1 MKTRAWALVVC
12 MFVAGC
18 GGPGSGKPKPISGAA
33 KDVADVIERLQKATA
48 QRDFTTICDE
58 LLAATTRRQAGGA
71 QCPDV
76 LDQRARGVRRPRI
89 RIQSIAVRGDQAEV
103 RVRTTATGQAS
114 VADVIRLVRED
125 GRFRV
130 LSLGR

>member
-1 MKTRAWALVVC
+1 MLICVLVT
-12 MFVAGC
+12 GC
-18 GGPGSGKPKPISGAA
+18 GGGGGDKPKPITGPA
-33 KDVADVIERLQKATA
+33 KDVAQTIQQLQKATA
-48 QRDFTTICDE
+48 QHDFTTVCDQI
-58 LLAATTRRQAGGA
+58 LAAATRKQAGGD

-89 RIQSIAVRGDQAEV
+89 KIVSIEVQGDQAQV
-103 RVRTTATGQAS
+103 RVRTTAVGQ
-114 VADVIRLVRED
+114 DPTTNVIRLVKEG